1 MHLRL
6 GERDKMVT
14 DTERRE
20 ISQTLRNIAKD
31 VKDWSCVDVRRCISD
46 AVFRDKAVHSNNE
59 LLKTLADLI
68 YPPAEC
74 PYYHNDRN
82 YCLAHEDMRVTD
94 RNALLALA
102 DEMDGLGLSGFS
114 SGWSSGAVNVGS
126 FARRIREAL
135 GVER

>member
-6 GERDKMVT
+6 GERDKMVP
-14 DTERRE
+14 DTERCE

-31 VKDWSCVDVRRCISD
+31 VKDWSCVDVRRCISN

-102 DEMDGLGLSGFS
+102 DEMDSLCGP
-114 SGWSSGAVNVGS
+114 WSDCGKHYAS
-126 FARRIREAL
+126 RILDAL
-135 GVER
+135 GVEND